1 MKLQQLAKAP
11 HGKVN
16 MNTQSRH
23 FIMYD
28 DPAWLNEQIN
38 HFIKE

>member
-1 MKLQQLAKAP
+1 MKLQQFANVP
-11 HGKVN
+11 YGKVI

-28 DPAWLNEQIN
+28 DPAWLKEQIN